1 MFSLTQTLTSP
12 SGIVIP
18 MVELMR
24 GDQRVGI
31 VMAGQRFSE
40 RELRVNDWYIGVF
53 SFVFTGV
60 DRKANW
66 ELDLGQSTALI
77 RDGKIIAVGWKD
89 VDRSLVIIES
99 GDILK
104 HRSDFDRGLPQNEH
118 GDVTILLLTS
128 ECL

>member
-53 SFVFTGV
+53 SFVHTGV
-60 DRKANW
+60 DRIANW
-66 ELDLGQSTALI
+66 ELDLGRDTALTRNNRI
-77 RDGKIIAVGWKD
+77 VATGWGD
-89 VDRSLVIIES
+89 IDTSFIVVES

-104 HRSDFDRGLPQNEH
+104 HKSDFDRDLPQ
-118 GDVTILLLTS
+118 GDGDITIFLLTS